1 MATALSYAPLFRQSI
16 GFDRFNDLFENSVSE
31 KSSKNSYPPY
41 NIVKTDENNY
51 QIIMAI
57 AGFSEKDIDITVHDD
72 KLKVSGKPATEKAEQ
87 LEFLYKGIAE
97 RSFEQSFR
105 LADHMEVKE
114 AKMENG
120 ILAISLLRNIPEA
133 KKPRMIAINGH

>member
-31 KSSKNSYPPY
+31 KSTKNSFPPY
-41 NIVKTDENNY
+41 NIVKTDEHHY
-51 QIIMAI
+51 QIIMAL
-57 AGFSEKDIDITVHDD
+57 AGFSEKDINITLHNDT
-72 KLKVSGKPATEKAEQ
+72 LKVSGKPAAEKAEK

-105 LADHMEVKE
+105 LAEHMEVKD

-120 ILAISLLRNIPEA
+120 VLAVSLLRNIPEA
-133 KKPRMIAINGH
+133 KKPQMIAINTL

>member
-72 KLKVSGKPATEKAEQ
+72 KLKVSGKPATEKAEK

>member
-16 GFDRFNDLFENSVSE
+16 GFDRFNDLFENAVSE
-31 KSSKNSYPPY
+31 KQTKSTYPPY
-41 NIVKTDENNY
+41 NIVKSDEHNY

-57 AGFSEKDIDITVHDD
+57 AGFSEKDINITLHNDT
-72 KLKVSGKPATEKAEQ
+72 LKVSGKPAAEKADK

-105 LADHMEVKE
+105 LADHMEVKD

-133 KKPRMIAINGH
+133 KKPRMIAINNV

>member
-1 MATALSYAPLFRQSI
+1 
-16 GFDRFNDLFENSVSE
+16 
-31 KSSKNSYPPY
+31 
-41 NIVKTDENNY
+41 
-51 QIIMAI
+51 MAI